1 MKSLKII
8 LAIVGILIGS
18 NGFAQCGSAQGD
30 ETTFGTGSW
39 IGYFYDGANNF
50 ASGNYQGYN
59 TESETFNQTFCGN
72 NCAYAIN
79 GCSVTTETFTVRYKM
94 NKNFS
99 NAIYRFTIGGDD
111 GVRLSVDNGATYLIN
126 GYINQAYTTYNG
138 VAHMNGSSNLILEY
152 FENSGDNR
160 VSFSY
165 TNMGNSYGGM
175 VSGSQNICASGTI
188 NPEAFI
194 STEPAIFTSGTMD
207 YQWQESNNNSAWT
220 DISGA
225 TSAAY
230 DIPSGFPAGVT
241 RYYRRQATNG
251 ASLTA
256 YSNTLTIV
264 SSSNSGAG
272 DQVSY
277 GSGSWIGYVY
287 DGANNFTSNY
297 KGELFETE
305 IFDESFGGSNTTTS
319 TTGCDFQ
326 TETFSVRFKMRKN
339 FSCGDYTFTIGADDG
354 VRLSI
359 DGGATWLVNDYSN
372 HGYRTVSSAAT
383 SITDGIYDLVI
394 EYYEAGGGNRVS
406 FNYSVISC
414 ALPVTWYSF
423 EGVAKSQYNELEWKT
438 ATEENNEGFSVERSA
453 DGVSFEEVGWV
464 NGNGTT
470 TDQNTYLFQ
479 DTNVFDGANY
489 YRLKQIDYD
498 GNFEYSKIISVIS
511 VAKDNGIQI
520 NLYPNPSIDYVQ
532 VQSPLSKAEPIMQLV
547 NVLLGQVITP
557 SYEGNGKFNLRN
569 VPAGIYVARIQ
580 IGGDQ
585 FQARL
590 IVQD

>member
-1 MKSLKII
+1 MKRLRII
-8 LAIVGILIGS
+8 LAIVGVLIGL

-30 ETTFGTGSW
+30 EITFGTGNW

-50 ASGNYQGYN
+50 TSGNYQGYN
-59 TESETFNQTFCGN
+59 TEAEIFNQTFCGN

-111 GVRLSVDNGATYLIN
+111 GIRLSVDNGATYLIN

-138 VAHMNGSSNLILEY
+138 VAHLNGSSNLILDY
-152 FENSGDNR
+152 FENSGNNR

-165 TNMGNSYGGM
+165 TNMGDSYGGM
-175 VSGSQNICASGTI
+175 VSASQNICGSGTI
-188 NPEAFI
+188 DPAAFT
-194 STEPAIFTSGTMD
+194 STEPAMFTSGTVT
-207 YQWQESNNNSAWT
+207 YQWQQSNDNSVWT
-220 DISGA
+220 NVSGA
-225 TSAAY
+225 TSVTY

-241 RYYRRQATNG
+241 RYYRRMATNG
-251 ASLTA
+251 AALTA
-256 YSNTLTIV
+256 YSNTLSIV
-264 SSSNSGAG
+264 SSSNTGAG

-372 HGYRTVSSAAT
+372 HGYRTLSSPPT
-383 SITDGIYDLVI
+383 SITDGTYELVI
-394 EYYEAGGGNRVS
+394 EYYEAGGGNRVT
-406 FNYSVISC
+406 FDYSVVSC
-414 ALPVTWYSF
+414 TLPVTWYSF
-423 EGVAKSQYNELEWKT
+423 EGVAKSGYNELEWKT
-438 ATEENNEGFSVERSA
+438 AIEENNEGFSVERSA
-453 DGVSFEEVGWV
+453 DGMLFEEIGWV

-470 TDQNTYLFQ
+470 TDQKSYLFE
-479 DTNVFDGANY
+479 DTNALEGNNY

-498 GNFEYSKIISVIS
+498 GNFEYSEIISVIS
-511 VAKDNGIQI
+511 VVETNDIQI
-520 NLYPNPSIDYVQ
+520 TIYPNPSVDYVQ
-532 VQSPLSKAEPIMQLV
+532 IQASTSKADPSMQLV
-547 NVLLGQVITP
+547 NVLLGQVIAP
-557 SYEGNGKFNLRN
+557 SYQGDGRFNLQN

-580 IGGDQ
+580 IGEAQ
-585 FQARL
+585 FHERL